1 MDFADGSS
9 PGVGTFAAMSDIDP
23 DLLRRVTVF
32 STCTTE
38 QLRRLAD
45 AATVTEHPAGEL
57 LAEEGVIGHR
67 FHLLL
72 EGAAQAERDGAVV
85 GGVRAGEFVGEIGL
99 LGGGPATATVRCT
112 EPTRALT
119 LRREQFW
126 EVLEAE
132 PAIALRILEIVC
144 RRIVG
149 EELTTQTQNLPRG
162 H

>member
-1 MDFADGSS
+1 
-9 PGVGTFAAMSDIDP
+9 MSEIDP

-32 STCTTE
+32 STCTPD
-38 QLRRLAD
+38 QLRRLAE
-45 AATVTEHPAGEL
+45 AATATDHAAGEL
-57 LAEEGVIGHR
+57 LAEQGVIGHR

-72 EGAAQAERDGAVV
+72 EGAAEAERDGEVV
-85 GGVRAGEFVGEIGL
+85 GGVRSGEFVGEIGL

-112 EPTRALT
+112 EPTRCLT
-119 LRREQFW
+119 LRRERFW

-149 EELTTQTQNLPRG
+149 EGHAATQTQNLPD
-162 H
+162 